1 MLKMRVVG
9 IPLQV
14 PSQAQVSTI
23 FNVYCFRVNPLIF
36 IDDEE
41 APKGN
46 PKPQVMPQG
55 SMDDITKMW
64 DNMKK

>member
-1 MLKMRVVG
+1 MVN
-9 IPLQV
+9 
-14 PSQAQVSTI
+14 SQAQMQQQPVHAVKSYAQDARGGNSSSSSVSSS
-23 FNVYCFRVNPLIF
+23 
-36 IDDEE
+36 DDEE